1 MAPPPPPKQSE
12 LSSQTAS
19 YAYRN
24 NLSFLTPWKRV
35 KHNDYEIL
43 FSRNNKHQSSSTKTE
58 LREENYPVGLL
69 NVSNCC
75 YLNSLLQC
83 YFLMN
88 DFKTAIFTVEP
99 LANLEETLAHETKT
113 KVKRIKNEY
122 ELLSK
127 FKQFFTTMALTSK
140 KYLDPTFVLDN
151 LVDSVG

>member
-1 MAPPPPPKQSE
+1 MIAIDQKTKDFYLSMGYSDTQIQIAYTHSKQSGIDILDALNMNQEPVAPPPAKQNE

-88 DFKTAIFTVEP
+88 DFKTAIFTAEP
-99 LANLEETLAHETKT
+99 LANLEQTLAH
-113 KVKRIKNEY
+113 
-122 ELLSK
+122 
-127 FKQFFTTMALTSK
+127 
-140 KYLDPTFVLDN
+140 
-151 LVDSVG
+151 